1 MWSYNEEKGH
11 VKGKKICKNT
21 ETYKEKSM
29 LDNGNRINSK
39 FRDILSLIVVSQP
52 GRGRDGFSNFLKECD
67 PITLELLAS
76 SSRIVKE

>member
-1 MWSYNEEKGH
+1 
-11 VKGKKICKNT
+11 
-21 ETYKEKSM
+21 M

-52 GRGRDGFSNFLKECD
+52 VRGRDGFSNFLKECY